1 MEKDVLTSTEPQTA
15 VQDPVIES
23 SGARSEPH
31 TEIMEKLFVLSEIIY
46 PPALWV
52 LKLELC
58 FTHIETTSDHYLK
71 LMNVNLILIFCDCA
85 QACMSHKLNHRYYVD
100 LKLSLNPYD
109 ALT

>member
-1 MEKDVLTSTEPQTA
+1 MIKVLPNGTAVKDVPTSTEPTIR
-15 VQDPVIES
+15 VPDQDIES

-46 PPALWV
+46 PPVLWA

-71 LMNVNLILIFCDCA
+71 LMNVNMILFKRENKD
-85 QACMSHKLNHRYYVD
+85 
-100 LKLSLNPYD
+100 
-109 ALT
+109 